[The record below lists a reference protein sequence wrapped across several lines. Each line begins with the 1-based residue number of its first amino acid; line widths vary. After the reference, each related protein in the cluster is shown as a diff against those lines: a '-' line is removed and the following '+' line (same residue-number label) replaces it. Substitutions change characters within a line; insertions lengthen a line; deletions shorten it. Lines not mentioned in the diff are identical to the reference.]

1 MGVLAATR
9 IGDADA
15 VHCSQPHRAEGSR
28 DVFLNGIPWSRMTD
42 HNDGHLKPSGSTCVI
57 HTAPITTGSPTVFV
71 NGLGAGRVTDDVLG
85 CTFVVEG
92 SPDVYCGPG

>member
-1 MGVLAATR
+1 MALAATR
-9 IGDADA
+9 IHDADA
-15 VHCSQPHRAEGSR
+15 VHCSQPHRAECSK
-28 DVFLNGIPWSRMTD
+28 DVFLNGKGWSLMSH
-42 HNDGHLKPSGSTCVI
+42 HNDGHLKPSGDKCVI

-71 NGLGAGRVTDDVLG
+71 NGLGAGRITDDVLG